1 MKIRGVAGI
10 REEPVDIGRRN
21 ALKWSGLTIAFL
33 WTGTSGMA
41 SAAINA
47 RRQPGDPA
55 AAALD
60 GNPPFAPNA
69 FIRID
74 TDGSVR
80 LVMPNVEMGQG
91 IYTGA
96 CMMLAEELEVGIDQI
111 KVEHAPPNE
120 ELYAMPLLGGQITG
134 GSTSTRGHWTVLRE
148 AGAVARTLLIAAAA
162 ERWHVDP
169 ATCSAARGVVTHRGS
184 GRSLEYGALAKSAGA
199 LPIPPKVVLKD
210 LKNFTVIG
218 KPLRRV
224 DSADK
229 VKGATQFGI
238 DVRVPGM
245 KIATVKACPTF
256 GGKLV
261 GVNDKRARAIPGVI
275 DVIQLDGAVAVVGEH
290 FWAAK
295 QGLDALDIAWD
306 LGDNAEL
313 TTAKLREALADKS
326 HSGTPIVARNV
337 GKKPVDGKLVE
348 AVYQLPMLAH
358 ATMEP
363 LNATVWVT
371 ADKCEIW
378 VGTQVPTRCVTAAA
392 KITGLP
398 EDRIELHNQYLG
410 GGFGRRLETD
420 SVEQAVHFAKQV
432 HYPLKVIWTRE
443 EDIRHDIVRPMY
455 HDRISALLD
464 TEGRPLWYGDRVTGG
479 TVLGRWMPMAMGKD
493 GLDDDLVECV
503 ADIPYDIPDR
513 KVEWVRHDM
522 PEGVLTGWWR
532 GVGPTH
538 NLFVVESF
546 MDELAHAAGKDA
558 LEYRRALL
566 RKNPRSLALLNL
578 AAEKIGWGAGPVPAR
593 VGRGIALGEPFGSRV
608 CAIVEAEVTPQG
620 EVRLRRAVVALDCG
634 TAINPSSVEAQVQG
648 GLLFGLSAAL
658 YSGITLKQGAIEQSN
673 FHDYR
678 SLRMNETPIVEL
690 YRIENDE
697 PPGGLGE
704 VGTAIAA
711 PALGNAIFA
720 ATGVRL
726 RSLPVDRNLLV
737 QNSGALDSVVGDN
750 GATDG
755 GMANGAVANNGT
767 ANSRVANDGGA
778 KEWIADNGIAD
789 NELADSLVERRA
801 GM

>member
-1 MKIRGVAGI
+1 MSTPGI
-10 REEPVDIGRRN
+10 SRALENDVDIGRRN
-21 ALKWSGLTIAFL
+21 ALKLSGLTIAFL
-33 WTGTSGMA
+33 WAGTGGTA

-47 RRQPGDPA
+47 RRQAGDA
-55 AAALD
+55 AAAAAD

-69 FIRID
+69 FIRVD
-74 TDGSVR
+74 ADGSVR

-120 ELYAMPLLGGQITG
+120 ELYSMPLLGGQITG
-134 GSTSTRGHWTVLRE
+134 GSTSTRGHWEVLRE
-148 AGAVARTLLIAAAA
+148 AGAVARTLLVAAAA

-169 ATCSAARGVVTHRGS
+169 DACTVSRGVVFHPS
-184 GRSLEYGALAKSAGA
+184 SKRSLGYGALAKSAGA
-199 LPIPPKVVLKD
+199 LPVPAKVTLKD
-210 LKNFTVIG
+210 PKTFSLIG

-229 VKGATQFGI
+229 VRGATQFGI
-238 DVRVPGM
+238 DVKVPGM

-256 GGKLV
+256 GGRLI
-261 GVNDKRARAIPGVI
+261 GINDKRTRAIPGVI
-275 DVIQLDGAVAVVGEH
+275 AVLLLDGAVAVVGEH

-306 LGDNAEL
+306 PGDNATL
-313 TTAKLREALADKS
+313 STAKLREALADTS
-326 HSGTPIVARNV
+326 QSGTRILAREE
-337 GKKPVDGKLVE
+337 GKKPIDGKLVE
-348 AVYQLPMLAH
+348 AVYQSPMLAH

-363 LNATVWVT
+363 LNTTVWVT
-371 ADKCEIW
+371 TDKCQIW

-398 EDRIELHNQYLG
+398 ESQIELHNQYLG

-420 SVEQAVHFAKQV
+420 SVEQAVHLAKQV
-432 HYPLKVIWTRE
+432 AYPIKVIWTRE

-464 TEGRPLWYGDRVTGG
+464 AHGRPVWYGDRITGG
-479 TVLGRWMPMAMGKD
+479 TVLGRWAPTAMGKN
-493 GLDDDLVECV
+493 GLDSDAVESAAEV
-503 ADIPYDIPDR
+503 PYDIPNL

-522 PEGVLTGWWR
+522 PDGLLVGWWR
-532 GVGPTH
+532 GVGSTH

-546 MDELAHAAGKDA
+546 MDELAHTAGKNP

-566 RKNPRSLALLNL
+566 QKNPRSLALLEL
-578 AAEKIGWGAGPVPAR
+578 AAEKIGWSANPLPAR
-593 VGRGIALGEPFGSRV
+593 VGRGIALGEPFGSRI

-620 EVRLRRAVVALDCG
+620 EVLLRRAVVALDCG
-634 TAINPSSVEAQVQG
+634 IAINPSSVEAQVQG

-658 YSGITLKQGAIEQSN
+658 YSGITIKHGAIEQSN

-678 SLRMNETPIVEL
+678 SLRINETPPVEL
-690 YRIENDE
+690 YRIESDQ

-711 PALGNAIFA
+711 PALTNAIFA

-726 RSLPVDRNLLV
+726 RSLPVDRTLLAEDTD
-737 QNSGALDSVVGDN
+737 ALKHVVAEN
-750 GATDG
+750 
-755 GMANGAVANNGT
+755 
-767 ANSRVANDGGA
+767 GGA
-778 KEWIADNGIAD
+778 DAGGAGDGAGGAQEA
-789 NELADSLVERRA
+789 RA
-801 GM
+801 GRKACTGQKARA

>member
-1 MKIRGVAGI
+1 MKALRVGPLPQA
-10 REEPVDIGRRN
+10 VDVGRRR
-21 ALKWSGLTIAFL
+21 ALKLGGLTIAFL
-33 WTGTSGMA
+33 WTATSGTA

-47 RRQPGDPA
+47 RRQPGDA
-55 AAALD
+55 AAAAAD

-74 TDGSVR
+74 VDGLVR

-96 CMMLAEELEVGIDQI
+96 CMMLAEELNVGIDQI

-120 ELYAMPLLGGQITG
+120 ELYSMPLLGGQITG
-134 GSTSTRGHWTVLRE
+134 GSTSTRGHWEVLRE
-148 AGAVARTLLIAAAA
+148 AGAVARTMMVTAAAQ
-162 ERWHVDP
+162 RWHVDP
-169 ATCSAARGVVTHRGS
+169 STCSVARGVVTHQAS
-184 GRSLEYGALAKSAGA
+184 GRTLGYGALAKSAGA
-199 LPIPPKVVLKD
+199 LPVPLKVALKES
-210 LKNFTVIG
+210 KNFTLIG

-229 VKGATQFGI
+229 VYGTTQFGI

-256 GGKLV
+256 GGRLV
-261 GVNDKRARAIPGVI
+261 GIDDKRTRAVRGVI
-275 DVIQLDGAVAVVGEH
+275 DVLMLDGAVAVVGDH
-290 FWAAK
+290 FLAAK
-295 QGLDALDIAWD
+295 QGLDALDIEWD

-313 TTAKLREALADKS
+313 TTAKLREALADAS
-326 HSGTPIVARNV
+326 QGSTPIVAREA
-337 GKKPVDGKLVE
+337 GKKPADGKLVE
-348 AVYQLPMLAH
+348 AIYQSPMLAH

-363 LNATVWVT
+363 LNTTVWVT

-378 VGTQVPTRCVTAAA
+378 VGTQVPTRCVAVAA

-398 EDRIELHNQYLG
+398 EAKVELHNQYLG

-432 HYPLKVIWTRE
+432 KYPLKVIWTRE

-464 TEGRPLWYGDRVTGG
+464 ANGRPIWYGDRVTGG
-479 TVLGRWMPMAMGKD
+479 TVLGRWAPMAMEKN
-493 GLDDDLVECV
+493 GLDTDAVECV
-503 ADIPYDIPDR
+503 AEVPYDIPNL

-522 PEGVLTGWWR
+522 PEGLLVGWWR

-546 MDELAHAAGKDA
+546 MDELAHTAGKDP

-566 RKNPRSLALLNL
+566 QKNPRTLALLDL
-578 AAEKIGWGAGPVPAR
+578 AAEKIGWNAAPLPAR
-593 VGRGIALGEPFGSRV
+593 VGRGIAVGEPFGSRV
-608 CAIVEAEVTPQG
+608 CLIIEAEVAPQG
-620 EVRLRRAVVALDCG
+620 EIRLRRAVVALDCG
-634 TAINPSSVEAQVQG
+634 VAINPSSVEAQIQG
-648 GLLFGLSAAL
+648 AVLFGLSAAL
-658 YSGITLKQGAIEQSN
+658 YSGITIKRGAIEQSN

-678 SLRMNETPIVEL
+678 SLRMNEIPRVEL
-690 YRIENDE
+690 HRIANDE

-726 RSLPVDRNLLV
+726 RSLPVDRSLLV
-737 QNSGALDSVVGDN
+737 QNAAALKTVVAGTLDGAGEP
-750 GATDG
+750 
-755 GMANGAVANNGT
+755 ANGAAR
-767 ANSRVANDGGA
+767 RV
-778 KEWIADNGIAD
+778 
-789 NELADSLVERRA
+789 
-801 GM
+801 